1 MPAPTDGSSTGVS
14 PDACAMRAAAGGV
27 TASDVV
33 LAHAEPPPPVV
44 LAHAEPPPP
53 EGVEFLAS

>member
-1 MPAPTDGSSTGVS
+1 
-14 PDACAMRAAAGGV
+14 MRAAAGGV